1 MSSETTNTAAAN
13 STKENPTKSTTST
26 GVIIIPKN
34 LDLQFKAIAQKV
46 DFQEL
51 HLTKA
56 NGNLK
61 MKNGKL
67 YLQNTN
73 FNLIGCQVGM
83 NALYE
88 SLTAKKALF
97 EYQIKAT
104 DFDIKRAYKEVKIFR
119 EMASAAEKAQ
129 GIVSLDYKLKGKY
142 GTSIPIISRER
153 SFIRK
158 RH

>member
-1 MSSETTNTAAAN
+1 
-13 STKENPTKSTTST
+13 
-26 GVIIIPKN
+26 
-34 LDLQFKAIAQKV
+34 
-46 DFQEL
+46 
-51 HLTKA
+51 
-56 NGNLK
+56 

-129 GIVSLDYKLKGKY
+129 GIVSLDYKLKRAFKRKY
-142 GTSIPIISRER
+142 GACIPITCRKR

-158 RH
+158 RY